1 MYEFN
6 LFIAV
11 LDLEYCNYLRKYD
24 SKVSYNMGDKK
35 NRPFIGVLFWIED
48 MEYFAPLS
56 SPKAKHLKMRN
67 TIDFVKIDGGKL
79 GAINFNN
86 MIPVKPNNYKIVDL
100 NKKNLS
106 KEDNEYQDLLK
117 DQLTWLNKNRLQILF
132 KADRLYDYYLAG
144 FLPDNIKNRC
154 CNFKLLEEKCAE
166 YNKNK
171 VAV

>member
-1 MYEFN
+1 MLLKFLIVN
-6 LFIAV
+6 V
-11 LDLEYCNYLRKYD
+11 DSNYCDFLRKYD
-24 SKVSYNMGDKK
+24 TKVPYNKANK
-35 NRPFIGVLFWIED
+35 ETRPFIGVLFWIGD
-48 MEYFAPLS
+48 IEYFAPLS
-56 SPKAKHLKMRN
+56 SPKAKHIKMRN

-132 KADRLYDYYLAG
+132 KADRLYDYYLANL
-144 FLPDNIKNRC
+144 LPDNIKNRC
-154 CNFKLLEEKCAE
+154 CNFKLLEEKCEE
-166 YNKNK
+166 YNKNI
-171 VAV
+171 VNT